1 MKAAALFDLSGEV
14 ALVTGASSGLGA
26 RFARVLAANGAKVVC
41 LARRKGRLDALVEE
55 IEAAGGAALAVEADV
70 GDRAALERAF
80 DAAQARF
87 GVVTLLLA
95 NAGVAHPARAVD
107 MSETAWRATMDVNL
121 DAVWRASQIAAQR
134 MIAAR
139 RPGAIVVTASI
150 TSFVVEKGLSAYA
163 VSKAAV
169 AHLTRALALEFG
181 PKGVRV
187 NALAP
192 GYIVTEINEAYLTGE
207 AGTRLAKILPLGRIG
222 EPGDLDGALLL
233 LAAPAGRWMTGSVL
247 VVDGGHMLAV
257 GG

>member
-1 MKAAALFDLSGEV
+1 MKAAELFDLSGEV

-41 LARRKGRLDALVEE
+41 LARRKGRLDALVAG

-70 GDRAALERAF
+70 ADRAALERAF

-87 GVVTLLLA
+87 GPVTLLIA
-95 NAGVAHPARAVD
+95 NAGVAHPARAID
-107 MSETAWRATMDVNL
+107 MSEADWRATMDVNL
-121 DAVWRASQIAAQR
+121 DAVWRSAQIAAQR

-169 AHLTRALALEFG
+169 AHLTRALALELG

-187 NALAP
+187 NAIAP

-207 AGTRLAKILPLGRIG
+207 AGARIGKAIPLGRIG
-222 EPGDLDGALLL
+222 EPGDLDGALLM
-233 LAAPAGRWMTGSVL
+233 LASRAGRWITGTTV
-247 VVDGGHMLAV
+247 VVDGGHMLA
-257 GG
+257 GPG